1 MELNNGPNK
10 REKIYNKHLREISGV
25 KFTTREIDII
35 SCIIHSRK
43 EKKIAMLLSIS
54 PKTVNAHVYN
64 VMSKLGYNNRDL
76 IIDFVEKSGK
86 LLHLRQYYFCIISQ
100 YLFEQQLQKIGKTI
114 NRNSISCELVYK
126 NAPEKEDPVLKLEH
140 YLKLANIQVS
150 INTAKNNDHSLC
162 RLIVDSE
169 SLGSSDD
176 IGSNNQII
184 LFFED
189 THVNSDRNIKY
200 VDFSPGNNFYEAILL
215 LIEMMLNSDEITK
228 IRQDFQEEHKGL
240 RKSLHSDDNDA
251 LPKLTKNK
259 PGRARIIIISISALL
274 FSVVAVS
281 FFTNPFYLKTKPN
294 LEEINQDF
302 AKFVEIISSDNISTD
317 TQRRQNH
324 NSIQKIENTVQ
335 FFEEPEVQEYFLK
348 IDLPRKELINCLYVL
363 HALSNQ
369 YTYNN
374 HNGIK
379 ARKLL
384 NYAKNF
390 AEQYVKNNYSIRA
403 DFAKFTKQIRNS
415 NTTEIDFN
423 QLTKEQ
429 LLAELSSVQD
439 LAEMYTRIIY
449 LIGRTYVYQ
458 GDLSQSVKY
467 FQLAQY
473 LGDKLG
479 IFEGYLSTRSGLDFI
494 EETKIAED
502 LGANDTES
510 AKAKILGSI
519 ELNKQL
525 LNDDRKYKINYK
537 PENFHPE
544 IIVPKD
550 DPFNYI
556 YCAETL
562 TKHFA
567 RLIFLSSEEYSRL
580 EYLKEIEDVYMGAK
594 SHIGLIDFCNQVGH
608 NKSTASVYN
617 NLGNILLKLH
627 TKNINYKNLNDRL
640 VKTLKLASTEELEV
654 IKALFNLALA
664 MEIFDGGYIQADSYD
679 GLIRLNLQKLTQSG
693 ISVSCRQQLKKE
705 IAEYEVLRDKINS
718 NLNRNSWRLNKYKLE

>member
-1 MELNNGPNK
+1 
-10 REKIYNKHLREISGV
+10 
-25 KFTTREIDII
+25 
-35 SCIIHSRK
+35 
-43 EKKIAMLLSIS
+43 
-54 PKTVNAHVYN
+54 
-64 VMSKLGYNNRDL
+64 
-76 IIDFVEKSGK
+76 
-86 LLHLRQYYFCIISQ
+86 
-100 YLFEQQLQKIGKTI
+100 
-114 NRNSISCELVYK
+114 
-126 NAPEKEDPVLKLEH
+126 
-140 YLKLANIQVS
+140 
-150 INTAKNNDHSLC
+150 
-162 RLIVDSE
+162 
-169 SLGSSDD
+169 
-176 IGSNNQII
+176 
-184 LFFED
+184 
-189 THVNSDRNIKY
+189 
-200 VDFSPGNNFYEAILL
+200 
-215 LIEMMLNSDEITK
+215 
-228 IRQDFQEEHKGL
+228 
-240 RKSLHSDDNDA
+240 
-251 LPKLTKNK
+251 
-259 PGRARIIIISISALL
+259 
-274 FSVVAVS
+274 
-281 FFTNPFYLKTKPN
+281 
-294 LEEINQDF
+294 
-302 AKFVEIISSDNISTD
+302 
-317 TQRRQNH
+317 
-324 NSIQKIENTVQ
+324 
-335 FFEEPEVQEYFLK
+335 
-348 IDLPRKELINCLYVL
+348 
-363 HALSNQ
+363 
-369 YTYNN
+369 
-374 HNGIK
+374 
-379 ARKLL
+379 L